1 MVQVSGQPQELFCI
15 DIDLTDRKQAEDKLK
30 VSEQLYRTLFDKAN
44 EGLILLTMDGKIAEL
59 NQSFAQMHGYSVNE
73 MKNMD
78 IKELDV
84 LREGAFDGR
93 AAVMQRLYNGEVVR
107 FEVEHYHKKGHSFI
121 MSDTVSIVTIAGQQ
135 YFLAFH
141 QDITERKQ
149 AEEKLL
155 NSERNLKESQQLA
168 GLGTFDLDI
177 LAEIFRT
184 SDILNEIFGIDET
197 YDHSINGW
205 AALLHPED
213 REKVVNHLMN
223 DVIGNMQPGNIEFR
237 IVRYIDKTTRWMHV
251 LAKLALDANGHPV
264 MLHGTAQD
272 MTDRKQAEQE
282 LIITKEKAE
291 ESDRLKT
298 AFLLNMSHEIRTP
311 MNGILGFSNLLKEPG
326 LTGEEQQEYIE
337 IIEKSGERMLNIISE
352 IVDISRIESGET
364 VTRFEKSN
372 INEQIENVY
381 KLVKSDAENKGI
393 NLSFKNSLPDKEAF
407 TITDQDK
414 LYVILTNLL
423 KNAIKY
429 TDKGSIEFGYEIV
442 ETRHVLSLWQF
453 YVKDMGI
460 GIPKNRQEFIFERFN
475 QADIADV
482 QARQGAGLGLSIAK
496 AYVEMLGGRIWVES
510 EVEKGSVFY
519 FTLPYN
525 AKPEEKAVV
534 ENVVSETAG
543 ENLIKDLKILIAEDD
558 EPSERLISIIVNEF
572 SKEVIKVK
580 TGIEAVETCR
590 NNPDLDLIL
599 MDIQMPDL
607 NGHEA
612 TLQIRQFN
620 KGVVIIAQTA
630 FGLYGDR
637 EKAIESGCNDYI
649 SKPINKAE
657 LLKLILK
664 YFRK

>member
-1 MVQVSGQPQELFCI
+1 
-15 DIDLTDRKQAEDKLK
+15 
-30 VSEQLYRTLFDKAN
+30 
-44 EGLILLTMDGKIAEL
+44 
-59 NQSFAQMHGYSVNE
+59 
-73 MKNMD
+73 
-78 IKELDV
+78 
-84 LREGAFDGR
+84 
-93 AAVMQRLYNGEVVR
+93 
-107 FEVEHYHKKGHSFI
+107 
-121 MSDTVSIVTIAGQQ
+121 
-135 YFLAFH
+135 
-141 QDITERKQ
+141 
-149 AEEKLL
+149 
-155 NSERNLKESQQLA
+155 
-168 GLGTFDLDI
+168 
-177 LAEIFRT
+177 
-184 SDILNEIFGIDET
+184 
-197 YDHSINGW
+197 
-205 AALLHPED
+205 
-213 REKVVNHLMN
+213 
-223 DVIGNMQPGNIEFR
+223 
-237 IVRYIDKTTRWMHV
+237 
-251 LAKLALDANGHPV
+251 
-264 MLHGTAQD
+264 
-272 MTDRKQAEQE
+272 
-282 LIITKEKAE
+282 
-291 ESDRLKT
+291 
-298 AFLLNMSHEIRTP
+298 MSHEIRTP

-364 VTRFEKSN
+364 VTRFEKTN